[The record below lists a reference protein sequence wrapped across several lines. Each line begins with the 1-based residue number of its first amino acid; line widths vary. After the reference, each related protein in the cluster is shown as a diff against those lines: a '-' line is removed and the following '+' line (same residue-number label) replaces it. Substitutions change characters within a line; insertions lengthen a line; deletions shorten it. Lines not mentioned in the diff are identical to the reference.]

1 MKKQQGFTL
10 IEIAIVLVII
20 GLLVGGVLKGQ
31 ELIKNAQVRNAI
43 SSMDELKASVFG
55 FQDRFRA
62 QPGDMSNAS
71 NIVGNGAVNCRWAC
85 DNGLIQPWRNTSLV
99 TNNLSAAG
107 FYSGAFNTSE
117 QNITPTSQNSPV
129 NPWGGAMFVAF
140 WNQYNANGRASTAS
154 SNGIYTGQSVASTV
168 LAEID
173 RKIDDGNPQTG
184 SFRSAWP
191 RLTTATCVSGTNW
204 VVNNGSADCSGIS
217 LY

>member
-1 MKKQQGFTL
+1 MQKQQGFTL

-31 ELIKNAQVRNAI
+31 ELIKNAQVRKTIGN
-43 SSMDELKASVFG
+43 MDELKASVFG

-62 QPGDMSNAS
+62 SAGDMTNAAAL
-71 NIVGNGAVNCRWAC
+71 IGGNAVNCGWSC

-107 FYSGAFNTSE
+107 FYSGPFNTVE
-117 QNITPTSQNSPV
+117 TNAAPTTQNSPA
-129 NPWGGAMFVAF
+129 NPWGGPMFVAF
-140 WNQYNANGRASTAS
+140 YNNYNAAGVRSGTN
-154 SNGIYTGQSVASTV
+154 SNGIYTGRSIPSTV
-168 LAEID
+168 MAEID

-184 SFRSAWP
+184 SFRDAYP
-191 RLTTATCVSGTNW
+191 RLLVATCVNGANW
-204 VVNNGSADCSGIS
+204 VINNGDADCAGVS